1 LIAVA
6 SALKVRYNKP
16 MSPRRSQHSCSQ
28 ARGHGS
34 AFSLLELL
42 ITMAIIIVLYTMMF
56 GFGARQNQLRQKTK
70 CRSNL
75 QKMYVSLQI
84 YANDSRGMFP
94 ITTNAA
100 TSETALAVLV
110 PRYTADN
117 SIFIC
122 PGSKDKK
129 LTPGDSLTNSRISYA
144 YYMGRSETNTSAVLL
159 SDRQLNT
166 AAKAVGDLAFSDNG
180 KKPANNH
187 HKYGGSFLFGDGTM
201 HSSPPVLTI
210 PLPLPTNTILL
221 NPKP

>member
-1 LIAVA
+1 MPPL
-6 SALKVRYNKP
+6 
-16 MSPRRSQHSCSQ
+16 RSHRHRSQ
-28 ARGHGS
+28 ARVHIR
-34 AFSLLELL
+34 AFSLIELL
-42 ITMAIIIVLYTMMF
+42 ITMAILIILYTMMF

-84 YANDSRGMFP
+84 YANDSREMFP
-94 ITTNAA
+94 IATNAQ
-100 TSETALAVLV
+100 TSESALGLLV
-110 PRYTADN
+110 PRYSADN

-129 LTPGDSLTNSRISYA
+129 LTPGESLTNARISYA
-144 YYMGRSETNTSAVLL
+144 YYMGLSETNTSAVLM

-166 AAKAVGDLAFSDNG
+166 AAKAVGELAFSDNG

-187 HKYGGSFLFGDGTM
+187 HKYGGSFLFCDGTM
-201 HSSPPVLTI
+201 NSSLPILTI
-210 PLPLPTNTILL
+210 PLPLTTNIILL

>member
-1 LIAVA
+1 
-6 SALKVRYNKP
+6 
-16 MSPRRSQHSCSQ
+16 MSPLRFHGRHSQ
-28 ARGHGS
+28 ARVHIR
-34 AFSLLELL
+34 AFSLIELL
-42 ITMAIIIVLYTMMF
+42 ITMAIIIILYTMMF

-94 ITTNAA
+94 ITTNAQ
-100 TSETALAVLV
+100 TSEAALGVLV
-110 PRYTADN
+110 PRYSADN

-129 LTPGDSLTNSRISYA
+129 LSPGDSFTNARISYA
-144 YYMGRSETNTSAVLL
+144 YYMGRTEKDAAAVLM
-159 SDRQLNT
+159 SDRQFNN
-166 AAKAVGDLAFSDNG
+166 AAKAVGELAFSDNG

-187 HKYGGSFLFGDGTM
+187 HKYGGSFLFCDGTM
-201 HSSPPVLTI
+201 NSSTPVLTI
-210 PLPLPTNTILL
+210 PLPLTTNIILL